1 MKDYFKIAWRN
12 LWRNKR
18 RTMLTIASILFA
30 LFLAL
35 IMRSMQLG
43 SYSSMVESAVK
54 STTGYIQVHE
64 KGYWEDKSIDNSF
77 ESGAE
82 IEKAVLSHPNV
93 SAIVPRLE
101 SFALLSSGR
110 QTKGA
115 AVIGTD
121 PETENKIS
129 GLKDRIVSGEYLE
142 PGDQAI
148 LLGEGLAQYLKLDVG
163 DTVVLL
169 GQGYHGM
176 TAAAAY
182 PVKGIIKFIQPDI
195 NNTITYIPLA
205 ASQDLYSSPGRL
217 TSLSILL
224 NDPDMMTKT
233 RDELVKD
240 LPETLEVMNWN
251 EMLTELVNAIE
262 GDNISGLFNLGI
274 LYLVVGFGILGT
286 ILMSTMER
294 RKEFGIM
301 VAVGMRRTKLMIIV
315 FIETVIMSALGIISG
330 VVISLPLLY
339 YFRANPI
346 PLTGE
351 AAEAMIEYNMEPILP
366 FLIEPGYF
374 IGQSMVVIVITMLTI
389 IYPMTVIGRFKII
402 NAIKGR

>member
-1 MKDYFKIAWRN
+1 MNDYFKIAWRN

-64 KGYWEDKSIDNSF
+64 KGYWEDKSIDNTF
-77 ESGAE
+77 ESVDE
-82 IEKAVLSHPNV
+82 IEKSILSHPNV

-121 PETENKIS
+121 PATENKIS
-129 GLKDRIVSGEYLE
+129 GLKDRIVSGEYFE
-142 PGDQAI
+142 PGDKAI
-148 LLGEGLAQYLKLDVG
+148 LLGEGLAQYLKLKVG

-205 ASQDLYSSPGRL
+205 AGQDLYSSPGRL

-224 NDPDMMTKT
+224 NDPDMMAQT
-233 RDELVKD
+233 RDELVKV

-315 FIETVIMSALGIISG
+315 FIETLIMSALGIIAG
-330 VVISLPLLY
+330 IVTSLPLLY

-351 AAEAMIEYNMEPILP
+351 AADAMIEYNMEPILP

-374 IGQSMVVIVITMLTI
+374 IGQSIVVIVITMLTI

>member
-148 LLGEGLAQYLKLDVG
+148 LLGEGLAQYLKLEVG

>member
-12 LWRNKR
+12 LWRNR
-18 RTMLTIASILFA
+18 RRSLLTIASVMFA

-64 KGYWEDKSIDNSF
+64 KGYWDDKSIDNTF
-77 ESGAE
+77 ESGAA
-82 IEKAVLSHPNV
+82 IEKTILSHPNV
-93 SAIVPRLE
+93 KAIVPRLE

-121 PETENKIS
+121 PATENDIS
-129 GLKDRIVSGEYLE
+129 GLKDRIVSGQYLE

-148 LLGEGLAQYLKLDVG
+148 LLAEGLAQYLKSEVG

-182 PVKGIIKFIQPDI
+182 PVKGIIRFIQPDI
-195 NNTITYIPLA
+195 NNTLTYIPLA
-205 ASQDLYSSPGRL
+205 AAQELFSSPGRL
-217 TSLSILL
+217 TSLSIML

-233 RDELVKD
+233 RGELVKE
-240 LPETLEVMNWN
+240 LPETLEVMSWN

-301 VAVGMRRTKLMIIV
+301 VAVGMRRSKLAIIV
-315 FIETVIMSALGIISG
+315 VIETLIMSILGIISG
-330 VVISLPLLY
+330 VVASLPLLF
-339 YFRANPI
+339 YFHNNPI

-351 AAEAMIEYNMEPILP
+351 AANAMIEYNMEPVLP

-402 NAIKGR
+402 SAIKGR